1 MRVSS
6 NKTVGY
12 RVAAISD
19 TCRDLLE
26 YSDSFVGEKL
36 WVDRWCGD
44 FWCSKM
50 GKSKDDVTFVFEK
63 TSSFWLFCFWIA
75 IPLWETFEKLKKL
88 WVTKLLIHPKSFF
101 VFRLLLISIIFPST
115 DIFHN
120 LKQFGNFAAIILTY
134 LISAS
139 LHGLNFQLAAVLLS
153 IGVFTFVEYRLRNV
167 LAEILDA
174 CVSANKC
181 SPDSTGSCASKG
193 HKNTPT
199 LAWVKMI
206 NFAFGVFTVVL
217 LAYLGVLLD
226 TSIDQSKGFSW
237 ERNLK
242 KWIELKFFGHIIVFI
257 WFVMYLILRNWRDF
271 LILSELIMTAK
282 WRKLFRCQHFRLT
295 TMRAGMHN
303 EIKKKQIQWI
313 STN

>member
-6 NKTVGY
+6 NEAAGY
-12 RVAAISD
+12 RTAEIVGQR
-19 TCRDLLE
+19 RDLLE
-26 YSDSFVGEKL
+26 YSDPSVGEKL
-36 WVDRWCGD
+36 WVSVTAID
-44 FWCSKM
+44 FLMIYFRGVGSQVIYKLKM
-50 GKSKDDVTFVFEK
+50 I
-63 TSSFWLFCFWIA
+63 FWI
-75 IPLWETFEKLKKL
+75 LMTFL
-88 WVTKLLIHPKSFF
+88 TF
-101 VFRLLLISIIFPST
+101 T

-120 LKQFGNFAAIILTY
+120 LKRFGNFIAILLTY

-174 CVSANKC
+174 CVAANKC
-181 SPDSTGSCASKG
+181 SLDSTSSCASKG
-193 HKNTPT
+193 HKNTSA

-206 NFAFGVFTVVL
+206 NFAFGIFTVVL

-242 KWIELKFFGHIIVFI
+242 KWIELKFFGHIIVSI
-257 WFVMYLILRNWRDF
+257 WFGMYLTLRNW
-271 LILSELIMTAK
+271 
-282 WRKLFRCQHFRLT
+282 KLC
-295 TMRAGMHN
+295 
-303 EIKKKQIQWI
+303 KI
-313 STN
+313 S